1 MCLWPKRVANAKRR
15 ASGTIVY
22 CKYLASKRHSCTII
36 PCVRRLLSILGFL
49 SFAFTAN
56 AASEPAK
63 PLVVSSFT
71 IIGDWVQVIGDKRVE
86 LVNIVPSHS
95 ETHGYQLSARNARDL
110 RRARLI
116 VGMSPT
122 LEPWLEAWAK
132 SNDRTTQLLWLF
144 DDRKPA
150 HDGHAH
156 GSDPHAWT
164 NPSAVKKMTR
174 VLATRLGELIGAEHA
189 EVSYKQYVNEVERVD
204 ETLRRLFSTLPAGR
218 RSLVTQH
225 ANLSHFAESYGLR
238 ITRTILASSSAES
251 ADPSARHFSELLT
264 LIRREGI
271 RVIVTDAGQSD
282 AFAQR
287 LAEDAGLPPPLSLS
301 FEYLEPA
308 GRPGDNWTGMM
319 LNNGRRLHEALST
332 R

>member
-1 MCLWPKRVANAKRR
+1 L
-15 ASGTIVY
+15 
-22 CKYLASKRHSCTII
+22 II
-36 PCVRRLLSILGFL
+36 FGVRRLLSILC
-49 SFAFTAN
+49 FTLLT
-56 AASEPAK
+56 AAAPAPAAEQAR

-71 IIGDWVQVIGDKRVE
+71 IVDDWVQAIGGKQFE
-86 LVNIVPSHS
+86 KLNLVPSHS

-110 RRARLI
+110 RRASLI

-122 LEPWLEAWAK
+122 LEPWLAAWAEA
-132 SNDRTTQLLWLF
+132 NDRTPRLLWLF
-144 DDRKPA
+144 DERKGD
-150 HDGHAH
+150 HLGHAH

-164 NPSAVKKMTR
+164 DPAEVKKMTR
-174 VLATRLGELIGAEHA
+174 TLATRLRAFGSAELIEI
-189 EVSYKQYVNEVERVD
+189 SYNQYVKEVEQVD
-204 ETLRRLFSTLPAGR
+204 EELRRLFATLPANR

-225 ANLSHFAESYGLR
+225 ANLGHFAASYGLR
-238 ITRTILASSSAES
+238 IARTILASSSAES
-251 ADPSARHFSELLT
+251 ADPSARHFSELLA

-282 AFAQR
+282 IFASR

-308 GRPGDNWTGMM
+308 GRPGDSWTGMM
-319 LNNGRRLHEALST
+319 LLNGRRLHEALST

>member
-1 MCLWPKRVANAKRR
+1 M
-15 ASGTIVY
+15 
-22 CKYLASKRHSCTII
+22 
-36 PCVRRLLSILGFL
+36 RRLLSILGIFG
-49 SFAFTAN
+49 FAIAATA
-56 AASEPAK
+56 ADEPAN

-71 IIGDWVQVIGDKRVE
+71 IIADWVQVLGAKKVE
-86 LVNIVPSHS
+86 IVNLVPSRS

-110 RRARLI
+110 RRAQLI

-132 SNDRTTQLLWLF
+132 SHDRTDQLLWLY
-144 DDRKPA
+144 DDLKPG
-150 HDGHAH
+150 HDGDSH

-164 NPSAVKKMTR
+164 DPSAVKKMTR
-174 VLATRLGELIGAEHA
+174 LLATRLSTLIGSKDSETH
-189 EVSYKQYVNEVERVD
+189 YLQYVKEVERVD
-204 ETLRRLFSTLPAGR
+204 EELRRLFSTLPAGR

-225 ANLSHFAESYGLR
+225 ANLGHFAESYGLR
-238 ITRTILASSSAES
+238 IARTILASSSAES
-251 ADPSARHFSELLT
+251 ADPSARHFSELLA
-264 LIRREGI
+264 LIRKEGI

-287 LAEDAGLPPPLSLS
+287 LAEDAGLPPPLCLS

-308 GRPGDNWTGMM
+308 GRAGDTWSGMM
-319 LNNGRRLHEALST
+319 LHNGRRLHEALSL

>member
-1 MCLWPKRVANAKRR
+1 M
-15 ASGTIVY
+15 
-22 CKYLASKRHSCTII
+22 
-36 PCVRRLLSILGFL
+36 RRLFSILCILAG
-49 SFAFTAN
+49 S
-56 AASEPAK
+56 AALAAAAAEPAK

-71 IIGDWVQVIGDKRVE
+71 IIENWVQVIGDKQFE
-86 LVNIVPSHS
+86 LVNLVPSHS

-132 SNDRTTQLLWLF
+132 SNGRESQVLWLF
-144 DDRKPA
+144 DDRDAGHK
-150 HDGHAH
+150 GHAH

-164 NPSAVKKMTR
+164 NPAEVKKMTLI
-174 VLATRLGELIGAEHA
+174 LAKRLGALTTPASTET
-189 EVSYKQYVNEVERVD
+189 SYRQYVKEIDRVD
-204 ETLRRLFSTLPAGR
+204 EELRRLFSTLPAGR
-218 RSLVTQH
+218 RNLVTQH
-225 ANLSHFAESYGLR
+225 ANLSHFAQSYGLR
-238 ITRTILASSSAES
+238 IARTILTSSSAES
-251 ADPSARHFSELLT
+251 ADPSARHFSELLA

-287 LAEDAGLPPPLSLS
+287 LAEDAGLPAPLALS

-308 GRPGDNWTGMM
+308 GRPGDSWVGMM
-319 LNNGRRLHEALST
+319 LHNGRRLHEALSH

>member
-1 MCLWPKRVANAKRR
+1 M
-15 ASGTIVY
+15 
-22 CKYLASKRHSCTII
+22 
-36 PCVRRLLSILGFL
+36 LLS
-49 SFAFTAN
+49 SAAFV
-56 AASEPAK
+56 AAAEPAK

-71 IIGDWVQVIGDKRVE
+71 IIADWVQVIGDKQFE
-86 LVNIVPSHS
+86 QVNLVPSHS
-95 ETHGYQLSARNARDL
+95 ETHGYQLSARNAREL
-110 RRARLI
+110 RRASLI

-132 SNDRTTQLLWLF
+132 ANDRTPRLLWLF
-144 DDRKPA
+144 DDGKGDHP
-150 HDGHAH
+150 GHTH

-164 NPSAVKKMTR
+164 DPAEVKKMTR
-174 VLATRLGELIGAEHA
+174 TLATRLGAVGSAESI
-189 EVSYKQYVNEVERVD
+189 EISYNQYVKEVERVD
-204 ETLRRLFSTLPAGR
+204 AELRRLFATLPANR

-225 ANLSHFAESYGLR
+225 ANLGHFAESYGLK
-238 ITRTILASSSAES
+238 IARTILTSSSAES
-251 ADPSARHFSELLT
+251 ADPSARHFSELLA

-282 AFAQR
+282 IFARR

-308 GRPGDNWTGMM
+308 GRPGDSWTGMM
-319 LNNGRRLHEALST
+319 LLNGRRLHEALST

>member
-1 MCLWPKRVANAKRR
+1 
-15 ASGTIVY
+15 
-22 CKYLASKRHSCTII
+22 
-36 PCVRRLLSILGFL
+36 VRRLFSILCIL
-49 SFAFTAN
+49 AVSAAFA
-56 AASEPAK
+56 AAATEPAK

-71 IIGDWVQVIGDKRVE
+71 IIENWVQVIGGKQFE
-86 LVNIVPSHS
+86 LVNLVPSHS

-110 RRARLI
+110 RRASLI

-132 SNDRTTQLLWLF
+132 SNGREAQLLWLF
-144 DDRKPA
+144 DDREAGHK
-150 HDGHAH
+150 GHAH

-164 NPSAVKKMTR
+164 NPAEVKKMTLI
-174 VLATRLGELIGAEHA
+174 LAKRLGSLSATDST
-189 EVSYKQYVNEVERVD
+189 EVSYRQYVKEIDRVD
-204 ETLRRLFSTLPAGR
+204 EELRRLFSTLPAGR
-218 RSLVTQH
+218 RNLVTQH
-225 ANLSHFAESYGLR
+225 ANLSHFAQSYGLR
-238 ITRTILASSSAES
+238 IARTILTSSSAES
-251 ADPSARHFSELLT
+251 ADPSARHFSELLA

-287 LAEDAGLPPPLSLS
+287 LAEDAGLPAPLALS

-308 GRPGDNWTGMM
+308 GRPGDSWVGMM
-319 LNNGRRLHEALST
+319 LHNGRRLHEALSH

>member
-1 MCLWPKRVANAKRR
+1 VL
-15 ASGTIVY
+15 
-22 CKYLASKRHSCTII
+22 
-36 PCVRRLLSILGFL
+36 RLLSILGFF
-49 SFAFTAN
+49 SFALAAN

-71 IIGDWVQVIGDKRVE
+71 IIADWVQVLGDKRVE
-86 LVNIVPSHS
+86 MVNLVPSHS

-132 SNDRTTQLLWLF
+132 SNDRTAQLLWLF

-164 NPSAVKKMTR
+164 DPSAVKKMTR
-174 VLATRLGELIGAEHA
+174 LLAARLGELVGDEHT
-189 EVSYKQYVNEVERVD
+189 EVSYQQYFKEVDRVD
-204 ETLRRLFSTLPAGR
+204 ETLRRLFSTLPTGR

-238 ITRTILASSSAES
+238 IARTILASSSAES
-251 ADPSARHFSELLT
+251 ADPSARHFSELLA

-282 AFAQR
+282 IFARR

-308 GRPGDNWTGMM
+308 GRPGDSWTGMM
-319 LNNGRRLHEALST
+319 LHNGRRLHEALST

>member
-1 MCLWPKRVANAKRR
+1 
-15 ASGTIVY
+15 
-22 CKYLASKRHSCTII
+22 
-36 PCVRRLLSILGFL
+36 VRRLFSILCIL
-49 SFAFTAN
+49 AVS
-56 AASEPAK
+56 AALAAAATEPAK

-71 IIGDWVQVIGDKRVE
+71 IIDNWVQVIGDKQFE
-86 LVNIVPSHS
+86 LVNLVPSHS

-110 RRARLI
+110 RRASLI

-132 SNDRTTQLLWLF
+132 SNGRETQLLWLF
-144 DDRKPA
+144 DDRDAGHK
-150 HDGHAH
+150 GHAH

-164 NPSAVKKMTR
+164 NPAEVKKMTLI
-174 VLATRLGELIGAEHA
+174 LAKRLGSLSTNDSAEI
-189 EVSYKQYVNEVERVD
+189 SYRQYVKEIDRVD
-204 ETLRRLFSTLPAGR
+204 EELRRLFSTLPAGR
-218 RSLVTQH
+218 RNLVTQH
-225 ANLSHFAESYGLR
+225 ANLSHFAQSYGLR
-238 ITRTILASSSAES
+238 IARTILTSSSAES
-251 ADPSARHFSELLT
+251 ADPSARHFSELLA

-287 LAEDAGLPPPLSLS
+287 LAEDAGLPAPLALS

-308 GRPGDNWTGMM
+308 GRPGDTWVGMM
-319 LNNGRRLHEALST
+319 LHNGRRLHEALSH

>member
-1 MCLWPKRVANAKRR
+1 M
-15 ASGTIVY
+15 
-22 CKYLASKRHSCTII
+22 
-36 PCVRRLLSILGFL
+36 LS
-49 SFAFTAN
+49 S
-56 AASEPAK
+56 AASVVAAEPAR

-71 IIGDWVQVIGDKRVE
+71 IIENWVQVIGGEQFEK
-86 LVNIVPSHS
+86 VNLVPSHS

-110 RRARLI
+110 RRASLI

-132 SNDRTTQLLWLF
+132 ANDRAPRLLWLY
-144 DDRKPA
+144 DDRNGDHP
-150 HDGHAH
+150 GHAH
-156 GSDPHAWT
+156 GADPHAWT
-164 NPSAVKKMTR
+164 DPAEVKKMTR
-174 VLATRLGELIGAEHA
+174 LLTTRLGTIGSAKSTED
-189 EVSYKQYVNEVERVD
+189 SYIQYVKHIERVD
-204 ETLRRLFSTLPAGR
+204 EELRRLFATLPTDR

-225 ANLSHFAESYGLR
+225 ANLGHFAQSYGLR
-238 ITRTILASSSAES
+238 IARTILASSSAES
-251 ADPSARHFSELLT
+251 ADPSARHFSELLA

-301 FEYLEPA
+301 FEYLEPT
-308 GRPGDNWTGMM
+308 GRPGDSWTGMM
-319 LNNGRRLHEALST
+319 LHNGRRLHEALST

>member
-1 MCLWPKRVANAKRR
+1 
-15 ASGTIVY
+15 VY
-22 CKYLASKRHSCTII
+22 
-36 PCVRRLLSILGFL
+36 RLLRFIFCSALL
-49 SFAFTAN
+49 CSSAFV
-56 AASEPAK
+56 AAAEPAK

-71 IIGDWVQVIGDKRVE
+71 IIADWVQILGGKQVE
-86 LVNIVPSHS
+86 QVNLVPSHS

-110 RRARLI
+110 RRASLI

-132 SNDRTTQLLWLF
+132 AHDRTHRLLWLF
-144 DDRKPA
+144 DDRQGD
-150 HDGHAH
+150 HQGHAH
-156 GSDPHAWT
+156 GADPHAWT
-164 NPSAVKKMTR
+164 NPAEVKKMVR
-174 VLATRLGELIGAEHA
+174 NLATRLGAIGSASDT
-189 EVSYKQYVNEVERVD
+189 EVSYIQYVKEVERVD
-204 ETLRRLFSTLPAGR
+204 AELRRLFATLPANR

-225 ANLSHFAESYGLR
+225 ANLGHFAESYGLR
-238 ITRTILASSSAES
+238 IARTILASSSAES
-251 ADPSARHFSELLT
+251 ADPSARHFSELLA

-282 AFAQR
+282 IFASR

-308 GRPGDNWTGMM
+308 GRPGESWTGMM
-319 LNNGRRLHEALST
+319 LLNGRRLHEALST

>member
-1 MCLWPKRVANAKRR
+1 M
-15 ASGTIVY
+15 
-22 CKYLASKRHSCTII
+22 
-36 PCVRRLLSILGFL
+36 RRLLSILGFL
-49 SFAFTAN
+49 SFTVAAN

-63 PLVVSSFT
+63 PLVISSFT
-71 IIGDWVQVIGDKRVE
+71 IIADWVQVLGGKRVE
-86 LVNIVPSHS
+86 LVNLVPSHS

-110 RRARLI
+110 RRAQLI

-132 SNDRTTQLLWLF
+132 SHDRSAQLLWLF

-164 NPSAVKKMTR
+164 DPSEVKKMTR
-174 VLATRLGELIGAEHA
+174 ILATRLGALIGAENSEA
-189 EVSYKQYVNEVERVD
+189 SYQQYVKDVERVD
-204 ETLRRLFSTLPAGR
+204 EALRRLFSTLPAGR

-225 ANLSHFAESYGLR
+225 ANLSHFAQSYGLR
-238 ITRTILASSSAES
+238 IARTILASSSAES
-251 ADPSARHFSELLT
+251 ADPSARHFSELLA

-308 GRPGDNWTGMM
+308 GRPGDSWTGMM
-319 LNNGRRLHEALST
+319 LHNGRRLHEALST